1 MQRSCSGHM
10 LVIFRKLQG
19 DCCGLLCPSGL
30 GWVVKREVG
39 DGVRELGDQGED
51 LAYTLNEMGSH
62 RRGIMGFKGVTLYLC
77 TGVKS
82 RAAEKSSKQRIE
94 NWLLR

>member
-1 MQRSCSGHM
+1 MHRSCSGHM
-10 LVIFRKLQG
+10 LVIFRRVQG
-19 DCCGLLCPSGL
+19 DCYGLLCPSGL

-39 DGVRELGDQGED
+39 DGVRELEDQGED

-77 TGVKS
+77 KEVTS
-82 RAAEKSSKQRIE
+82 HAAEKSGKQRTE